1 VDVDPVELRRIQQPT
16 IGLLADAGETIK
28 ALNAALPKY
37 NAPRASRA
45 QELGALKEELDETFQ
60 GIKPQ
65 YAYLQA
71 IRSALPDDGIFV
83 EDLTQVGYVSRY
95 AYPVYQPRTHIT
107 SNYQGTLGYGFAA
120 ALGAKVAQPHKAVV
134 NVCGDGGF
142 MYNVQELATAV
153 QHNIGVVVIVYND
166 GAYGN
171 VRRMQRE
178 DHGGKV
184 IGSDLR
190 NPDFAAMAQTFGT
203 AGVKARNPDE
213 VAAAVREGIKRSG
226 PTLIEVPVV
235 EGEMTDPW
243 SGILM
248 PKVRGR

>member
-1 VDVDPVELRRIQQPT
+1 
-16 IGLLADAGETIK
+16 
-28 ALNAALPKY
+28 
-37 NAPRASRA
+37 
-45 QELGALKEELDETFQ
+45 
-60 GIKPQ
+60 
-65 YAYLQA
+65 
-71 IRSALPDDGIFV
+71 
-83 EDLTQVGYVSRY
+83 
-95 AYPVYQPRTHIT
+95 
-107 SNYQGTLGYGFAA
+107 
-120 ALGAKVAQPHKAVV
+120 
-134 NVCGDGGF
+134 

-190 NPDFAAMAQTFGT
+190 NPDFAAMAQTFGA

-226 PTLIEVPVV
+226 PTLIEVPVA